1 MSVGRRSKA
10 ESLGIVE
17 RIIDLYSR
25 DKMNSEQIATTLN
38 HEGIKLSARAIRRT
52 LRTNA
57 EAAVQLRKA
66 QEDSKVL
73 LESIKDTAGT
83 DLVDAANQL
92 MARKLV
98 DYIKDLDGLDFDDP
112 KDLFNALSAITS
124 GTVGIGRL
132 KMEFTRGVKAAKADL
147 KKELT
152 KLLANED
159 PELLLRLVDA
169 IESIDVEYKRGRGV

>member
-1 MSVGRRSKA
+1 MGRRSKA

-17 RIIDLYSR
+17 RIIDLYTR
-25 DKMNSEQIATTLN
+25 DKLKSDDIAKELEK
-38 HEGIKLSARAIRRT
+38 EGIKLSSRSIRRT
-52 LRTNA
+52 IRTNK

-66 QEDSKVL
+66 QEETEIL
-73 LESIKDTAGT
+73 LDSIKDTAGT

-92 MARKLV
+92 VARKLV
-98 DYIKDLDGLDFDDP
+98 DYIKDLDDLDFDDP
-112 KDLFNALSAITS
+112 KDLFSALSAVTS

-152 KLLANED
+152 KMLAESD
-159 PELLLRLVDA
+159 PELLIRLVDA